1 MRKIHFHLS
10 IYRELKFRLYL
21 VTCLVGGIHITAQ
34 YPSVK
39 EASGTDERVSSYNFI
54 YISLACLKILLVA
67 NSDLFNLFTSLLFY
81 L

>member
-39 EASGTDERVSSYNFI
+39 EASGTDERVSSY
-54 YISLACLKILLVA
+54 
-67 NSDLFNLFTSLLFY
+67 DFY
-81 L
+81 LYKPCLFENTVSGK